1 MSHWPRDDSRMV
13 GHSGVI
19 CPLAFQLTRG
29 GVATLILPR
38 YGLRGHRGVNAAL
51 FASQSYVRRQRTE
64 RRTGMRLRSLGD
76 ADIGGL
82 IWPIQSLF
90 RQTARRP
97 CGLLS
102 WRGLLNHF
110 RRQVLKIAI

>member
-1 MSHWPRDDSRMV
+1 MSIPPGYVVSECEFRIPKIGAPSVLSDTRT
-13 GHSGVI
+13 
-19 CPLAFQLTRG
+19 LARN
-29 GVATLILPR
+29 
-38 YGLRGHRGVNAAL
+38 GLRGHRGVNAAL

-82 IWPIQSLF
+82 IWPVQSLF

>member
-1 MSHWPRDDSRMV
+1 
-13 GHSGVI
+13 
-19 CPLAFQLTRG
+19 
-29 GVATLILPR
+29 
-38 YGLRGHRGVNAAL
+38 
-51 FASQSYVRRQRTE
+51 
-64 RRTGMRLRSLGD
+64 MRLRSLGD

>member
-1 MSHWPRDDSRMV
+1 MTIRPGYVVSECEFRIPKIGAPSVLSDTRT
-13 GHSGVI
+13 
-19 CPLAFQLTRG
+19 LARN
-29 GVATLILPR
+29 
-38 YGLRGHRGVNAAL
+38 GLRGHRGVNAAL

-76 ADIGGL
+76 ADIGVLSGRSKGL
-82 IWPIQSLF
+82 P

-110 RRQVLKIAI
+110 RRQMLKIAI

>member
-1 MSHWPRDDSRMV
+1 
-13 GHSGVI
+13 
-19 CPLAFQLTRG
+19 
-29 GVATLILPR
+29 
-38 YGLRGHRGVNAAL
+38 
-51 FASQSYVRRQRTE
+51 
-64 RRTGMRLRSLGD
+64 MRLRSLDD
-76 ADIGGL
+76 ADIGVLSGRSKGL
-82 IWPIQSLF
+82 P